1 MLFVLANARPVSTS
15 SSYLKAPSNQVPAL
29 PSRPDFVGFPAPAG
43 KSRNLWRLQDL
54 RSRTP
59 HLYAA
64 VRLAGGGD
72 LKDPTAGKS
81 DCCVKVSCFDLF
93 LILMRNGTDTA
104 KRDLGAG

>member
-1 MLFVLANARPVSTS
+1 MPLDPLHETC
-15 SSYLKAPSNQVPAL
+15 
-29 PSRPDFVGFPAPAG
+29 APAG

-72 LKDPTAGKS
+72 LKDPTPASRTATGR
-81 DCCVKVSCFDLF
+81 CRAFDLF

-104 KRDLGAG
+104 KRDLGAGETGVKEV